1 MYGFIDVWIY
11 VFVRGCIC
19 WFVVIYKRTNI
30 VLWVYVF
37 VEMWK
42 STNTLCSLSALFVV
56 YRNIHAFLFSYP
68 FRSNGQDAILSL
80 HSGAC
85 HGGVGREG
93 IVFARAILCTS
104 CLNICIRWG
113 IVAQYTLL
121 AQPVTFGQVRIL
133 HHLRSL

>member
-1 MYGFIDVWIY
+1 MDLCVCAWVYLWVCGYIQTHKYGFVGLC
-11 VFVRGCIC
+11 FCG
-19 WFVVIYKRTNI
+19 N
-30 VLWVYVF
+30 
-37 VEMWK
+37 VEKHK
-42 STNTLCSLSALFVV
+42 STKALCSLSVPFVV

-85 HGGVGREG
+85 HDGVGREG

-121 AQPVTFGQVRIL
+121 AQPVTFGQVGIL